1 MHACLPI
8 AFDLVYLQVSV
19 REVEVVGAG
28 DPAEGVAAVIPGVA
42 DTVVPME
49 APVEDRLRP
58 AQQLALCS
66 EL

>member
-1 MHACLPI
+1 M
-8 AFDLVYLQVSV
+8 
-19 REVEVVGAG
+19 VGAG
-28 DPAEGVAAVIPGVA
+28 DPAEAVAAVIPGVV

-58 AQQLALCS
+58 AQQLASCS